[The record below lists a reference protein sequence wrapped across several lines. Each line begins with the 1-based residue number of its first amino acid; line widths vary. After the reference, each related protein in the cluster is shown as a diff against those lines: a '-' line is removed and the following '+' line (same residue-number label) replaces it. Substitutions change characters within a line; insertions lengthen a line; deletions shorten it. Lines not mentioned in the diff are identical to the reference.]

1 MVTTNTP
8 DNTER
13 WPVEQFADACVAVE
27 LDIVSVKES
36 AVSRGDLT
44 DKEWNLLEPML
55 PPERGREGRPA
66 NDNRVVLNGILW
78 RLRTGAPWREMPDR
92 YGKWNSVYRRYSRWT
107 QGGIWGPVAI
117 LLSQMLMLQ
126 GDERERGAAPS
137 RKLRP
142 AVRPAPRVEA
152 LPQAKRSARRRGR

>member
-1 MVTTNTP
+1 MVTTNTS
-8 DNTER
+8 DITER
-13 WPVEQFADACVAVE
+13 WSADQLVDASAAID
-27 LDIVSVKES
+27 LDVVSMKEND
-36 AVSRGDLT
+36 VSRGDLS
-44 DKEWNLLEPML
+44 DKEWNLLESLL

-66 NDNRVVLNGILW
+66 NDNRIVLNGILW

-117 LLSQMLMLQ
+117 LLAQMLMLQ
-126 GDERERGAAPS
+126 GDQRERGAPPS

-142 AVRPAPRVEA
+142 AARPTPKIEAPT
-152 LPQAKRSARRRGR
+152 QAKRQARRRGR